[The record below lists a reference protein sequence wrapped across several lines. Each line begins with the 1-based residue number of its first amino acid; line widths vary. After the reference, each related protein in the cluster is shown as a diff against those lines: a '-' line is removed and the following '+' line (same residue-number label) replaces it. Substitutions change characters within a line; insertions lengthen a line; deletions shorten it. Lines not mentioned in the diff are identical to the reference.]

1 MNRFRFHHFKNI
13 PFRELIWIVSYRLID
28 PFGLNSIQEGHIG
41 IQKDIL
47 MIRFS
52 TAPKSIIVFIYWFN
66 LFKYSVRPSAAV
78 EEAEA
83 GRFKQMGR

>member
-1 MNRFRFHHFKNI
+1 MNRFRSHHFKNI

-47 MIRFS
+47 I
-52 TAPKSIIVFIYWFN
+52 A
-66 LFKYSVRPSAAV
+66 
-78 EEAEA
+78 
-83 GRFKQMGR
+83 